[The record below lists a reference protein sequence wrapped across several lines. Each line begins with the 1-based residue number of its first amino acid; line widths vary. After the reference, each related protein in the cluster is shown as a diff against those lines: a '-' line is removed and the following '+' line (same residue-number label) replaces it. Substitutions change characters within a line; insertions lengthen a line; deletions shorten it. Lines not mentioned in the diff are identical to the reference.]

1 MVARLPLHPSR
12 GIKKWSEADDFCI
25 NDDDVVGW
33 LMAWSIMEFRFV
45 GVRSWPSLIAH
56 RFGSKIGFIES
67 FFNSTGKIGILI
79 SWLITQYLVFFTWLI
94 FRVEDVSVLIPSMKT
109 FLGIGGHFD
118 LQEMYD
124 ALPEIKLLTFFLAI
138 GFVLLH
144 GLSGKTGR
152 RENVACSSPPFD
164 MGAICGFMLTMAF
177 YLRPAET
184 IDFIY
189 FRF

>member
-1 MVARLPLHPSR
+1 M
-12 GIKKWSEADDFCI
+12 CI
-25 NDDDVVGW
+25 RD
-33 LMAWSIMEFRFV
+33 R
-45 GVRSWPSLIAH
+45 
-56 RFGSKIGFIES
+56 
-67 FFNSTGKIGILI
+67 
-79 SWLITQYLVFFTWLI
+79 LI

-124 ALPEIKLLTFFLAI
+124 TLPEIKLLTFFLAI

-144 GLSGKTGR
+144 GLSGKLGGGKMWLAR
-152 RENVACSSPPFD
+152 RHPLIW
-164 MGAICGFMLTMAF
+164 GAICGLMLTLAF